1 MGLNFGSWCGGYA
14 TKRIGLMLSYDAQW
28 MMAGVYTSAVVVV
41 HLFVG
46 TIFCGWL
53 RLVTPLFQPAD
64 SSNMRRDLV
73 RWLLFFFFVTV
84 GDFEANDTLGVAQ
97 VCTYV
102 PFIRV
107 FLLCVWLEWGG
118 MNMPKMTV
126 RGMSPVYVGGG
137 QMFRNLHSVLGK
149 RYIDDKTFS

>member
-1 MGLNFGSWCGGYA
+1 MADMQQNGLAWCC
-14 TKRIGLMLSYDAQW
+14 RMMLSGWWLEFILPPLLWSICLSVQYF
-28 MMAGVYTSAVVVV
+28 VV
-41 HLFVG
+41 G
-46 TIFCGWL
+46 CGLSHRCFNRSTAATWEGIWL
-53 RLVTPLFQPAD
+53 DDF
-64 SSNMRRDLV
+64 
-73 RWLLFFFFVTV
+73 FFFFVTV